1 MKNVTVS
8 VDDETY
14 THARVVAAQR
24 GTSVSRL
31 VRDFLANIDHGAQE
45 PATEWESLWQ
55 LIDGEQVEV
64 GETPSRSRTY
74 ADARLR

>member
-14 THARVVAAQR
+14 THARVVAARR

-31 VRDFLANIDHGAQE
+31 VRNFLMNIDQVPQE
-45 PATEWESLWQ
+45 NAAEWQSLWN
-55 LIDGEQVEV
+55 LIDQEVVEV
-64 GETPSRSRTY
+64 GERPSRSRTY
-74 ADARLR
+74 ADARVR